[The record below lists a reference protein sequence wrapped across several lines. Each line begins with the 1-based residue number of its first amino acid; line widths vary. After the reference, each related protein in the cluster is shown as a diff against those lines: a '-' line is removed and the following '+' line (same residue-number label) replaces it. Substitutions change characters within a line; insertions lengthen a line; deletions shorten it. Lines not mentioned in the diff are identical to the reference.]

1 MSGDGDGAGVA
12 TGEPEVIVMPGGHR
26 VPLRPLRST
35 DPPMLGRHRLVGRLG
50 SGGMGVVYLAEGPR
64 GRVALKMIRAELVD
78 DPDYRVRFQREIQAC
93 FRVESARTAR
103 LVDFELDTD
112 RPWLA
117 TEFVD
122 GTDLER
128 WVRTHGP
135 LPDAAQQT
143 LAAGLA
149 EALAAIHAVGLVH
162 RDLKPSNVLWTA
174 DGPRVIDFGIAA
186 AADARPLTATGQFI
200 GTPAW
205 FSPEQAAG
213 GEATASTDVFGW
225 GALVCFAASG
235 RPPFGGGRAEVVLDR
250 VRFAEPDVDYH
261 QVAAPLQA
269 LVRRALAREPASR
282 PTADAL
288 REELADLVGGAVALT
303 APHTGPTTDV
313 TRVMPLDLMVA
324 GGSTPPPAWPRSPTP
339 APTPM
344 PVARRRWWPY
354 ATAGALVL
362 TATAIVAGSLAGG
375 GDGGGQDVSST
386 APASATPS
394 TAQTTTPNPAPTA
407 RTSSYRADA
416 PWRIV
421 IRNTVENAGHG
432 CAVTLRDVD
441 ANGKEIGNV
450 TDLYGTWT
458 FQISASGNF
467 QWEMNDPRCL
477 VTAIA
482 GTGTVAL
489 PFTQPANEGDTAAFA
504 APARVAVQVVDFN
517 GTGDCSP
524 TLHDVTNGEELDTHT
539 VRQGDGDGPVILD
552 PKGRTQVFLNDK
564 SDHACAMR
572 VSAVSG

>member
-1 MSGDGDGAGVA
+1 
-12 TGEPEVIVMPGGHR
+12 
-26 VPLRPLRST
+26 
-35 DPPMLGRHRLVGRLG
+35 MLGRHRLVGRLG
-50 SGGMGVVYLAEGPR
+50 SGGMGVVYQAEGPR

-93 FRVESARTAR
+93 FRVESAHTAR
-103 LVDFELDTD
+103 LVDFELDSD

-117 TEFVD
+117 TEFID
-122 GTDLER
+122 ATDLER

-135 LPDAAQQT
+135 LPDAAQRT

-174 DGPRVIDFGIAA
+174 DGPQVIDFGIAA

-213 GEATASTDVFGW
+213 GEATTATDVFGW

-250 VRFAEPDVDYH
+250 VRSAEPDVDYD
-261 QVAAPLQA
+261 QVAAPLRA

-282 PTADAL
+282 PTAEAL
-288 REELADLVGGAVALT
+288 RDELADLVGGAVALT
-303 APHTGPTTDV
+303 APHDGPTTEV
-313 TRVMPLDLMVA
+313 TRVLPPDLMVP

-339 APTPM
+339 VPTPM
-344 PVARRRWWPY
+344 PVVRRRRWPY
-354 ATAGALVL
+354 AAAGALAL
-362 TATAIVAGSLAGG
+362 TVTVIVAGSLAGG

-386 APASATPS
+386 APGSTPSATPS
-394 TAQTTTPNPAPTA
+394 TAQTTTPSPAPTTL
-407 RTSSYRADA
+407 TSSYRADA

-421 IRNTVENAGHG
+421 IRNTVEKADHG
-432 CAVTLRDVD
+432 CVVTLRDVD
-441 ANGKEIGNV
+441 ADGKEIGNA
-450 TDLYGTWT
+450 TDLYGMWT
-458 FQISASGNF
+458 FQISTSGNF
-467 QWEMNDPRCL
+467 QWEVNDPGCL
-477 VTAIA
+477 VMAIA
-482 GTGTVAL
+482 GTGAVTL

-504 APARVAVQVVDFN
+504 APARVAVEVVDFN

-524 TLHDVTNGEELDTHT
+524 TLHDATNGEELDTRA
-539 VRQGDGDGPVILD
+539 VRHGDGAGPVVLD
-552 PKGRTQVFLNDK
+552 PKGRTQVYLNDK

-572 VSAVSG
+572 VSAASG